1 MSDTSAQSRV
11 LFLFPD
17 SSEIRYTRKPKP
29 GDRVRSAKGD
39 IRTVAEVLKSGID
52 TYTVTCV
59 APPKGA
65 RDVAADLLG
74 LVRKSISAPPLA
86 VPDSRADQVTDLRVR
101 PEYGQ
106 TRQVPIAQ
114 RVTDGPDWVIPPD
127 VPIASSAFIDYQDTS
142 GTHSDDGADRREH
155 EKNTPIAD
163 ALASRQL
170 SALARV
176 SDLFGKEGI
185 AYWLFGGWAVDFY
198 AGSVTRAHDD
208 VDVAVW
214 LEDVPRIAKVLEE
227 DGWRHAPL
235 DDEDGGTGYER
246 GSVRLE
252 LTYLV
257 RDADGGIF
265 TPLRQGRGK
274 WSTEALANDVG
285 ELRGVRS
292 RLVEFTSLMRR
303 KSSPRDD
310 PEEAAKDSADFEQLS
325 RLGTGTLNAK
335 R

>member
-1 MSDTSAQSRV
+1 MSDPSPHARV

-17 SSEIRYTRKPKP
+17 SSEIRHMRKPP
-29 GDRVRSAKGD
+29 TIGLRVRSEKGD
-39 IRTVAEVLKSGID
+39 VWTVAEVLKSGID

-59 APPKGA
+59 APPKGL
-65 RDVAADLLG
+65 VADLLE
-74 LVRKSISAPPLA
+74 RARNSISPSRLA
-86 VPDSRADQVTDLRVR
+86 VPDSRVVGVASRSTSEVSGGWQADS
-101 PEYGQ
+101 PM
-106 TRQVPIAQ
+106 PIDQ
-114 RVTDGPDWVIPPD
+114 PMTSGPDWVVPP
-127 VPIASSAFIDYQDTS
+127 ASDALIDSQDTS
-142 GTHSDDGADRREH
+142 ETHGNDGADRREH
-155 EKNTPIAD
+155 ENTPID
-163 ALASRQL
+163 ALASQQL

-176 SDLFGKEGI
+176 SDLFGEVGI

-208 VDVAVW
+208 VDIAVW
-214 LEDVPRIAKVLEE
+214 LEDLPRIATLLEE

-265 TPLRQGRGK
+265 TPLRQGRGE
-274 WSTEALANDVG
+274 WSEEALADDVG

-292 RLVEFTSLMRR
+292 RLVGLTPLMRR
-303 KSSPRDD
+303 KSSSRDD

-325 RLGTGTLNAK
+325 RLGTGTPTE
-335 R
+335 RQ